1 MQRSRNKS
9 KNGKKEDKN
18 TKLQW
23 TDETIRR
30 NGKVAWLNEH
40 FQLEKK
46 STHKKQWIRST
57 FHKINFFNEVVS
69 VRIW

>member
-40 FQLEKK
+40 FQWGKK
-46 STHKKQWIRST
+46 ADIK
-57 FHKINFFNEVVS
+57 NNELGPHF
-69 VRIW
+69 IK